1 MSEQEKTRREALKLA
16 AAVAAF
22 GTALGYRQTAE
33 AAGTTAP
40 AAGKTEIKQELKHEI
55 KLELKLFADGR
66 LVHNCPIP
74 AASLRQIKLDG
85 AKLEHK
91 LYAGGKPVDTAA
103 AFDLKAHIKK

>member
-40 AAGKTEIKQELKHEI
+40 AAGKTEIKQELK
-55 KLELKLFADGR
+55 LELKLFADGR

-74 AASLRQIKLDG
+74 AAALRQVKLDG

-91 LYAGGKPVDTAA
+91 LYAGGKAVDTAA
-103 AFDLKAHIKK
+103 GFDLKANIKK